1 VTLRT
6 LEDGPAGRS
15 RRRWWPA
22 GQSDVAPDAAEVYR
36 ALAPAVLGYL
46 RSQRAAEPED
56 LLGEVF
62 LQVVRDL
69 PRFRGDDD
77 ALRRWVFTIAYHRL
91 VDARRRS
98 GRRPALDDGPLPE
111 LCSAPPADLLDPDLV
126 RALSELTAEQRE
138 VVALRFVADLSI
150 DAVATLTGRSKGAV
164 NALQHRA
171 LAALAEQLGG
181 TGRAPNSAATEFSHD
196 SQLAAAESGIEEVLP
211 PPQFFTAAANR
222 TGVNGAQ

>member
-1 VTLRT
+1 MSLRS

-22 GQSDVAPDAAEVYR
+22 VRSDAAPDAADVYR

-77 ALRRWVFTIAYHRL
+77 DLRRWVFTIAYHRL
-91 VDARRRS
+91 VDARRSS
-98 GRRPALDDGPLPE
+98 GRRPAFDDGAVPE
-111 LCSAPPADLLDPDLV
+111 LRSAPPADRLDPDLV
-126 RALSELTAEQRE
+126 RALCELTADQRE

-150 DAVATLTGRSKGAV
+150 DAVATLTGRSPGAV
-164 NALQHRA
+164 KALQHRA
-171 LAALAEQLGG
+171 LAALADHLGAAG
-181 TGRAPNSAATEFSHD
+181 TPPIAAAT
-196 SQLAAAESGIEEVLP
+196 G
-211 PPQFFTAAANR
+211 
-222 TGVNGAQ
+222 

>member
-1 VTLRT
+1 MSLRP

-22 GQSDVAPDAAEVYR
+22 GRRGAAPDAAEVYR
-36 ALAPAVLGYL
+36 ALAPAVLGYV
-46 RSQRAAEPED
+46 RSQRAAEPDD

-69 PRFRGDDD
+69 PRFRGDDA

-98 GRRPALDDGPLPE
+98 GRQPALDGSPLPE
-111 LCSAPPADLLDPDLV
+111 HCSPPPPDRLDPDLV
-126 RALSELTAEQRE
+126 RALGELTADQRE

-150 DAVATLTGRSKGAV
+150 DAVATLTGRSPGAV
-164 NALQHRA
+164 KTLQHRG
-171 LAALAEQLGG
+171 LAALAEHLGD
-181 TGRAPNSAATEFSHD
+181 TGGAPISAAT
-196 SQLAAAESGIEEVLP
+196 G
-211 PPQFFTAAANR
+211 
-222 TGVNGAQ
+222 

>member
-1 VTLRT
+1 VTLRP

-22 GQSDVAPDAAEVYR
+22 GRSNAAPDAADVYR

-62 LQVVRDL
+62 LHVVRDL

-111 LCSAPPADLLDPDLV
+111 LCSAPPPDLLDPDLV
-126 RALSELTAEQRE
+126 RALCELTADQRE

-150 DAVATLTGRSKGAV
+150 DAVATLTGRSPGAV
-164 NALQHRA
+164 KALQHRA
-171 LAALAEQLGG
+171 LAALAEHLGDAG
-181 TGRAPNSAATEFSHD
+181 SPPLSAAT
-196 SQLAAAESGIEEVLP
+196 G
-211 PPQFFTAAANR
+211 
-222 TGVNGAQ
+222 